1 MEFIKEPCQRLS
13 NEETNA
19 YLIKYKNGDKNAFE
33 TLFKGNLYLISFVI
47 RRYFSSVYAKN
58 GYHSIYV
65 EKEDLEAI
73 GARGLYAAIT
83 SYEDGDKFSSFA
95 TTVIHHTICREL
107 RSPNRK
113 KNHSM
118 RNQYSLN
125 SFIDENDD
133 LKIERMD
140 TLIDKDVNIMEDY
153 EKKEMIDILYQGINL
168 LVGRE
173 FEVITLRYGLYG
185 NEKHTE
191 EKTAALLNVSRQTVR
206 NIEAKVL
213 KKLKDY
219 LIMGDFSEDII
230 MQKGMVSSIDDE
242 EWIEE
247 IIAKPAYV
255 QLLSDFSMLDYQ
267 VLSLYLDGY
276 TQTEIG
282 DLYHCKQASI
292 AARIGKIEKQLEKDG
307 KLSLYHELLEQRKQ
321 KVMDRKQ
328 AKKKVY
334 VSYT

>member
-230 MQKGMVSSIDDE
+230 MQKGMVSSIDR
-242 EWIEE
+242 
-247 IIAKPAYV
+247 
-255 QLLSDFSMLDYQ
+255 
-267 VLSLYLDGY
+267 
-276 TQTEIG
+276 
-282 DLYHCKQASI
+282 
-292 AARIGKIEKQLEKDG
+292 RIFKF
-307 KLSLYHELLEQRKQ
+307 
-321 KVMDRKQ
+321 
-328 AKKKVY
+328 
-334 VSYT
+334 